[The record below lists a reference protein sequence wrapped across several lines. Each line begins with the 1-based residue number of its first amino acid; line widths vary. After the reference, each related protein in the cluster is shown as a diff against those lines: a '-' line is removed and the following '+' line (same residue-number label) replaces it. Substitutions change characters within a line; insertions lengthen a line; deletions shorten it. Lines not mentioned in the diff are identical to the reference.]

1 MSMELAQNRKID
13 RKDVNRFLRQKG
25 LVALADK
32 SDAAHLRRFDLAPDV
47 VFDVGVD
54 TGTPFLYQAFPEAHF
69 VLIDP
74 RAEAEKTLKSP
85 DAPTKASFHQFALGA
100 QTGEMTLHIPFSDK
114 GEHGAM
120 ASLRQRQGYL
130 ADKIEWIETRQ
141 VPVERLDTV
150 AADYPGRV
158 GLKIDT
164 EGFEG
169 EVLAGAA
176 ETLARCDFV
185 IIEMSLTQR
194 FDITTPPSQIIAR
207 LAAAGL
213 EFRDVLRMTGDGRG
227 GPAPRLMDI
236 LFTRWAPDAPAP
248 KATISAFK

>member
-1 MSMELAQNRKID
+1 MSMDMAPNRKLD

-32 SDAAHLRRFDLAPDV
+32 SNAAHLQCFALTPDV
-47 VFDVGVD
+47 VFDIGVD
-54 TGTPFLYQAFPEAHF
+54 SGTPFLYQAFPEAHF

-74 RAEAEKTLKSP
+74 RAESEKTLSTP
-85 DAPTKASFHQFALGA
+85 DAPAKASFHQLALGA
-100 QTGEMTLHIPFSDK
+100 EAGEMTLNIPYSDK
-114 GEHGAM
+114 GEQGAM

-130 ADKIEWIETRQ
+130 ADKIEWVETRQ
-141 VPVERLDTV
+141 VAVDRLDSI
-150 AADYPGRV
+150 AAAYPGRV
-158 GLKIDT
+158 GLKVDT
-164 EGFEG
+164 EGFED
-169 EVLAGAA
+169 EVLAGAP

-185 IIEMSLTQR
+185 ILEMSLTQR
-194 FDITTPPSQIIAR
+194 FDTTTPPSQIIAR

-236 LFTRWAPDAPAP
+236 LFTRWAADAPAP
-248 KATISAFK
+248 LNHA

>member
-1 MSMELAQNRKID
+1 MTMGAGQNRKLD

-32 SDAAHLRRFDLAPDV
+32 SNAAHLQRFALAPDV

-74 RAEAEKTLKSP
+74 RKEAEVTLKSP
-85 DAPTKASFHQFALGA
+85 DAPAKGSFHLLALGA
-100 QTGEMTLHIPFSDK
+100 KAGEMTLNIPFSEK

-141 VPVERLDTV
+141 VTVERLDTI
-150 AADYPGRV
+150 AAAYPGRV

-164 EGFEG
+164 EGFED
-169 EVLAGAA
+169 EVLAGAP

-185 IIEMSLTQR
+185 ILEMSLTRR
-194 FDITTPPSQIIAR
+194 FDTTTPPSQIIAR

-227 GPAPRLMDI
+227 GPAPRLMDM
-236 LFTRWAPDAPAP
+236 LFTRWAADAPAP
-248 KATISAFK
+248 LNHA

>member
-1 MSMELAQNRKID
+1 MNMTEAPNRKID
-13 RKDVNRFLRQKG
+13 RKAVNRFLRQKG

-32 SDAAHLRRFDLAPDV
+32 SQAAHLLQFGLVVDV
-47 VFDVGVD
+47 VFDIGVD

-74 RAEAEKTLKSP
+74 RAEAEAAMTGP
-85 DAPTKASFHQFALGA
+85 DAPAKASFHAVALGA
-100 QTGEMTLHIPFSDK
+100 DAGEMTLNIPFSDK
-114 GEHGAM
+114 GEQGAM
-120 ASLRQRQGYL
+120 ASLRQRQDYL
-130 ADKIEWIETRQ
+130 ADQIKWVETRQ
-141 VPVERLDTV
+141 IPVAPLDTIAV
-150 AADYPGRV
+150 AYTGRV

-164 EGFEG
+164 EGFED
-169 EVLAGAA
+169 EVLAGAT

-185 IIEMSLTQR
+185 ILEMSLTQR
-194 FDITTPPSQIIAR
+194 FDTTAPPSQIIAR

-227 GPAPRLMDI
+227 GPTPRLMDV

-248 KATISAFK
+248 ATTISALK